1 MLEWGSRHLLYK
13 RKKQERHNNILFV
26 NPGSIRLPRGPV
38 QEKTYAIIESTP
50 EQYLVQYYNKEHQPL
65 ERLKATFTK

>member
-1 MLEWGSRHLLYK
+1 
-13 RKKQERHNNILFV
+13 
-26 NPGSIRLPRGPV
+26 GSIRLPRGPV

-50 EQYLVQYYNKEHQPL
+50 EQYLVQYYNKEYQPL

>member
-1 MLEWGSRHLLYK
+1 
-13 RKKQERHNNILFV
+13 
-26 NPGSIRLPRGPV
+26 
-38 QEKTYAIIESTP
+38 ESTP